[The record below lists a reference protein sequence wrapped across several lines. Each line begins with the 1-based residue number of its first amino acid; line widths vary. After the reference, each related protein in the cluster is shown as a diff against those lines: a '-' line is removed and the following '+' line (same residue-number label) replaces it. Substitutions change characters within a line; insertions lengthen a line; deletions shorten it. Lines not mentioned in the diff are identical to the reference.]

1 MTFHIEPNFIEYDQW
16 FDKNIDP
23 KDLFNYK
30 DEKTF
35 SNVVIHVK
43 FYLLSNN
50 KLIIGSSNK

>member
-35 SNVVIHVK
+35 SNVIHVK